1 MRDFGIMLTVF
12 PFFAGAGKVM
22 QWPASTD
29 SPGMEN
35 DSLYYTDYC
44 RLIEGKIGVYPWDSI
59 SGLYMVSGYTLCI
72 KRTGP

>member
-1 MRDFGIMLTVF
+1 MSDFGIMLIVF
-12 PFFAGAGKVM
+12 PSFAGVGKVM

-44 RLIEGKIGVYPWDSI
+44 RLIEGKIGVILWDSK
-59 SGLYMVSGYTLCI
+59 SGWYMVSG
-72 KRTGP
+72 